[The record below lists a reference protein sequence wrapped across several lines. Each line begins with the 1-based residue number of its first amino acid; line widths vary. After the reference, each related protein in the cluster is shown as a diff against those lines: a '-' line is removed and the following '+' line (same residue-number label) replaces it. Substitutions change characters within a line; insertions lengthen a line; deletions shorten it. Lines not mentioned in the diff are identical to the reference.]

1 MPSENPS
8 KKRPYVRPRLID
20 LTGENHIAEGA
31 TIPLSCVDGSD
42 HSTFDSPLD
51 NPNCM
56 TGSAPVN
63 NCLAG
68 GAAIGRNC
76 NMGSVPR
83 E

>member
-1 MPSENPS
+1 MSSENSS
-8 KKRPYVRPRLID
+8 KRRPYVPPRLID
-20 LTGENHIAEGA
+20 ITGKNDIAVGA
-31 TIPLSCVDGSD
+31 AVPPTCLDGSD
-42 HSTFDSPLD
+42 QSILGLPLG

-56 TGSAPVN
+56 NGSAPVN

-68 GAAIGRNC
+68 GAAVGRNC